1 MLQKGVD
8 RKPLGSFM
16 KLERI
21 IIGWA
26 ILLVF
31 AAFAA
36 PAVTRAQQRG
46 SSSGVASGQRQVRVY
61 FPRDGNPHPR
71 DPFNLQFVVRNVSSS
86 APARP
91 ALEAL
96 LVGPTAEERRRRLR
110 ALDAVGLNISTLV
123 IKGGE
128 ARVDFVSRG
137 GKRWAGDLSPAEFRR
152 AVERTL
158 KQFSTVRSVVVS
170 VDGKTDFDSSR

>member
-1 MLQKGVD
+1 MIGKACRQDSKMNLA
-8 RKPLGSFM
+8 RASFM
-16 KLERI
+16 KPQRI
-21 IIGWA
+21 MIGWA

-31 AAFAA
+31 AA
-36 PAVTRAQQRG
+36 VGTSSVSQAQQRSNG
-46 SSSGVASGQRQVRVY
+46 SSASGQRQVRVY

-71 DPFNLQFVVRNVSSS
+71 DPFNLQFVVRNVSSA

-96 LVGPTAEERRRRLR
+96 LTGPTAAEKQRRLR
-110 ALDAVGLNISTLV
+110 ALDAQGLNLSTLV

-137 GKRWAGDLSPAEFRR
+137 GHRWAGDLSPAEFRR

-158 KQFSTVRSVVVS
+158 KQFSTV
-170 VDGKTDFDSSR
+170 

>member
-1 MLQKGVD
+1 MSTSTRDLY
-8 RKPLGSFM
+8 RA
-16 KLERI
+16 
-21 IIGWA
+21 WA
-26 ILLVF
+26 IALVLMWT
-31 AAFAA
+31 ASLALSQA
-36 PAVTRAQQRG
+36 AQQQPERSA
-46 SSSGVASGQRQVRVY
+46 SSAQRQVRVY

-71 DPFNLQFVVRNVSSS
+71 DPFNLQFVVRQVSAA

-96 LVGPTAEERRRRLR
+96 LAGPTPEEQRRRLR
-110 ALDAVGLNISTLV
+110 ALDARGLSIGALT
-123 IKGGE
+123 IRDGA

-158 KQFSTVRSVVVS
+158 KQFSTVRNVTVS
-170 VDGKTDFDSSR
+170 VNGKTDFDSLR

>member
-1 MLQKGVD
+1 MNLA
-8 RKPLGSFM
+8 LASFI
-16 KLERI
+16 KTERI
-21 IIGWA
+21 ILGWA

-31 AAFAA
+31 AAVGASS
-36 PAVTRAQQRG
+36 VSQAQQRSN
-46 SSSGVASGQRQVRVY
+46 SSSGSGQRQVRVY

-71 DPFNLQFVVRNVSSS
+71 DPFNLQFVVRNVSSA

-96 LVGPTAEERRRRLR
+96 LTGPTVAERQRRLR
-110 ALDAVGLNISTLV
+110 ALDAQGLNISSLV

-128 ARVDFVSRG
+128 ARVDFISRG

>member
-1 MLQKGVD
+1 MNLA
-8 RKPLGSFM
+8 RASFLMKP
-16 KLERI
+16 ERI
-21 IIGWA
+21 MLGWA
-26 ILLVF
+26 MLLLF
-31 AAFAA
+31 ASVGASSVAE
-36 PAVTRAQQRG
+36 AQQRS
-46 SSSGVASGQRQVRVY
+46 SSSGASGQRQVRIY

-71 DPFNLQFVVRNVSSS
+71 DPFNLQFVVRNVSSA

-96 LVGPTAEERRRRLR
+96 LTGPTAAERQRRLR
-110 ALDAVGLNISTLV
+110 ALDAEGLNISALI

>member
-1 MLQKGVD
+1 
-8 RKPLGSFM
+8 M

-21 IIGWA
+21 LPVWA
-26 ILLVF
+26 LLLLLFVSVG
-31 AAFAA
+31 A
-36 PAVTRAQQRG
+36 PSVARAQQRG
-46 SSSGVASGQRQVRVY
+46 SSNGSASVQRQVRVY

-71 DPFNLQFVVRNVSSS
+71 DPFNLQFVVRRVSAA

-91 ALEAL
+91 TLEAL
-96 LVGPTAEERRRRLR
+96 LKGPTAEERQRRLR
-110 ALDAVGLNISTLV
+110 ALDAAGLNINTLV

-128 ARVDFVSRG
+128 ARVDFVAAG

-158 KQFSTVRSVVVS
+158 RQFSTVRSVVVS
-170 VDGKTDFDSSR
+170 VDGKTDFDSGR